1 MSGQVIVP
9 LPDGRWLGLSAEAFE
24 EALRAGAEFAPPSPA
39 APVTSEPLL
48 GSEQLAAALGLPAS
62 WVEQA
67 AREGRIP
74 SIRCGRYVRF
84 SRSAVEAVLTRSG
97 SGSAT

>member
-48 GSEQLAAALGLPAS
+48 DAAGLAAALGVPQT
-62 WVEQA
+62 WIEQA
-67 AREGRIP
+67 AREQRIP
-74 SIRCGRYVRF
+74 SIRAGRYVRF
-84 SRSAVEAVLTRSG
+84 SRAAVEATLARNG
-97 SGSAT
+97 AAA

>member
-1 MSGQVIVP
+1 MSEKVLIPVP
-9 LPDGRWLGLSAEAFE
+9 GMGVLMLDAEQIK
-24 EALRAGAEFAPPSPA
+24 EALRAGAEFAPPPPA